1 MTTILMLISLIIGI
15 YIGWKFEHV
24 VNDIIESIKLKL
36 K

>member
-1 MTTILMLISLIIGI
+1 MTTILMLVSLIIGI